1 MEHLTILFELLD
13 EGEELISALTPILIF
28 RYLRFT
34 LLPESLT
41 GFVFS
46 PLHLRLK
53 ASLVFLRA
61 LEQRP
66 LHLLQSHIVVVE
78 IRLLDLTHW

>member
-13 EGEELISALTPILIF
+13 EREELISALTPILIS
-28 RYLRFT
+28 RHLRFT
-34 LLPESLT
+34 LLSESLT
-41 GFVFS
+41 GFAFS
-46 PLHLRLK
+46 PPHLWLE

-61 LEQRP
+61 LEQHP

-78 IRLLDLTHW
+78 IRLLDLTRW

>member
-13 EGEELISALTPILIF
+13 ECEELISALTPILIS

-34 LLPESLT
+34 FLPESLT
-41 GFVFS
+41 GFAFS

-66 LHLLQSHIVVVE
+66 LHLLQSHIVVIE
-78 IRLLDLTHW
+78 IRLLDLTRW